1 MFAAGSTVTLVAG
14 GIFLS
19 AAPASANHNSPECLT
34 AKAEFTSA
42 LHSVELNAEL
52 KVQLTEALQGLVNAQ
67 AALDLVDVEGAAT
80 LEELKPLVIDAVAK
94 IKTEQ
99 LPNINA
105 IINANANAGG
115 AVGEARAL
123 LEVVTDGEF
132 DQATAEALLELGINV
147 EDFLLAA
154 ALDVPAITA
163 EVEAALAANEIGAAE
178 ATVLLTAVADGE
190 VNEEVVAALLEIGI
204 DITTDAFLLDPEVDE
219 EALEAALELRIEALI
234 LEAGAEIEALL
245 ASGDLQAIL
254 AAEAELEA
262 VLGIDLDLSAL
273 ADLELQ
279 VAAALA
285 ILDAQA
291 DLDAA
296 ITVVNGLQVQLD
308 ALNIDLVEVEALFDA
323 AIEACAGSGAGV
335 GGGNNNSGDDHDYGN
350 GGIGGGGSTGG
361 AVTTGGNNG
370 GAGGTN
376 RGMNVQTAV
385 PTASTDPA
393 GIGALA
399 AGFGFMVVAGTL
411 AARRVRN
418 S

>member
-52 KVQLTEALQGLVNAQ
+52 KVQLTEALQGLVDAQ
-67 AALDLVDVEGAAT
+67 ANLDLVDVEGAAT
-80 LEELKPLVIDAVAK
+80 LEELEPLVIDAVAK

-123 LEVVTDGEF
+123 LEIVTDGDF
-132 DQATAEALLELGINV
+132 DAATAEALLELGINV

-154 ALDVPAITA
+154 ALDIPAITA
-163 EVEAALAANEIGAAE
+163 EIEAALAANEIDAAQ
-178 ATVLLTAVADGE
+178 ADVLISAVVDGE
-190 VNEEVVAALLEIGI
+190 VNEEVAAALLDI
-204 DITTDAFLLDPEVDE
+204 DIDVTTDAFLLDPEVDE
-219 EALEAALELRIEALI
+219 EAVEAALELRIEALV
-234 LEAGAEIEALL
+234 LEAGAEIDALL

-262 VLGIDLDLSAL
+262 LLGIDLDLSAL
-273 ADLELQ
+273 AELEVQ

-296 ITVVNGLQVQLD
+296 IAVVNDLQLRLE
-308 ALNIDLVEVEALFDA
+308 ALNIDLVEVEALFNA
-323 AIEACAGSGAGV
+323 AIEACAGAGAGV
-335 GGGNNNSGDDHDYGN
+335 GGGNNDGDDHGN
-350 GGIGGGGSTGG
+350 GGVGGGGSTGG

-370 GAGGTN
+370 GSGSTGGTN